1 MEVEVAEGSFWAP
14 LVFLALVFDHFAI
27 ESCSHNGID
36 GRARA
41 MIWLNSSLV
50 KYLGRGG
57 RGGFTTAGTEEGA
70 GLLGE
75 EETGV
80 FTTEVT
86 EDTEEGGGVVGEE
99 S

>member
-41 MIWLNSSLV
+41 MIWLNSKVCTLDVQTKAVSNTVKPSLV
-50 KYLGRGG
+50 
-57 RGGFTTAGTEEGA
+57 ASHSEV
-70 GLLGE
+70 
-75 EETGV
+75 GV
-80 FTTEVT
+80 
-86 EDTEEGGGVVGEE
+86 
-99 S
+99 